1 MKKKLKIK
9 NRFIPSK
16 EQELRFYLN
25 SKFYPPHPK
34 YIVNRVVT
42 MFKAYWRFRIS
53 EEVLKKYIFTKFVNE
68 NGFYRYGFARYLW
81 LRSPNQKNYLTLI
94 TTQKL

>member
-1 MKKKLKIK
+1 MKKRTKIK

-16 EQELRFYLN
+16 DQELKFYLE
-25 SKFYPPHPK
+25 SQFYPPHPK

-53 EEVLKKYIFTKFVNE
+53 EEILKKYIFTKFVNE
-68 NGFYRYGFARYLW
+68 NGFYRYGFTRYLW
-81 LRSPNQKNYLTLI
+81 LRLPNQKRYLILI